1 MSDYSS
7 HLGSGEM
14 SDLNTSGATSDW
26 VTNLQT
32 QGGRNPISKSFII
45 DKITYS
51 CFKSHERKQDYVFK
65 ESLQKNWK
73 I

>member
-26 VTNLQT
+26 DPSGWNENT
-32 QGGRNPISKSFII
+32 
-45 DKITYS
+45 
-51 CFKSHERKQDYVFK
+51 KSHQARWGGGYK
-65 ESLQKNWK
+65 
-73 I
+73 